1 MFFFIFIV
9 IFLRSSKLTLYLFHA
24 SHFKDGKKN
33 EKDESQKQTEAEICK
48 TPPTRIV
55 YDMRTRHISARNF
68 YDLKNLYATSTKAYD
83 ERKTEDAKK

>member
-1 MFFFIFIV
+1 MKINLMLAYNFCSLGLIFVLKKNNFFF
-9 IFLRSSKLTLYLFHA
+9 
-24 SHFKDGKKN
+24 HFN
-33 EKDESQKQTEAEICK
+33 RTAEPDQSIL
-48 TPPTRIV
+48 I